1 MTSGDD
7 IDETPLIK
15 GLIGLVVG
23 LIAVGVLA
31 AMAYFGS
38 NADRSTTG
46 RGEHSSLSQP
56 HAPPP
61 GAVGR

>member
-1 MTSGDD
+1 MTSRDD

-23 LIAVGVLA
+23 LVAVGVLA
-31 AMAYFGS
+31 GLAYFGS
-38 NADRSTTG
+38 NADPRTTG
-46 RGEHSSLSQP
+46 RGEHSSLSQQ
-56 HAPPP
+56 HTPPP

>member
-1 MTSGDD
+1 MTSRDD

-23 LIAVGVLA
+23 LVAVGVLA
-31 AMAYFGS
+31 GVAYFGS
-38 NADRSTTG
+38 NADPRTTG
-46 RGEHSSLSQP
+46 SGEHSSLSQP
-56 HAPPP
+56 HAPSP